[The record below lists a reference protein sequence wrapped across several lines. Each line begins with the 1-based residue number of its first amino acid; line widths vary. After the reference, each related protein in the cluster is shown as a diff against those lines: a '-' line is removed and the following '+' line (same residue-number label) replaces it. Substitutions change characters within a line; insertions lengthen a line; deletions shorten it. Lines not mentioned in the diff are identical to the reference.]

1 MKFAWIQTEKASYP
15 LTKLCRWL
23 GVTPSGFY
31 AWRQRPE
38 STHAREDRRLKVLVQ
53 ASFAESKQRYGSP
66 RIHEDLI
73 EQDEQVSRKRVI
85 RLMQENGLKART
97 RKRFTLTT
105 MSDHDQPVAA
115 NLLDRQFEAAAPNQR
130 WVGDT
135 TEFVIGSSGKL
146 YLAVVLDLFSRFVV
160 GWAVSAVNDRHLTI
174 KALEM
179 ALKRR
184 CPEIGLLH
192 HSDQGCTYASADY
205 QVLLD
210 ARGIVCSMSR
220 RGNCYDNAVMES
232 FFSTVKSEL
241 ADRFDTYGD
250 AKMELFDYIEVFYN
264 QRRRHSTLGQISP
277 AAFERRANEEGVDPM
292 ENRQGRGFPTGST
305 PIIFFNEKRT
315 DNEER
320 STQRN
325 RPLNRIMAIRAV
337 STSLRQPGSAFT
349 VATPRHRRG
358 ATTTDRAVVAAG
370 QRPHAGSRPGCRS
383 SVLRHPG
390 GSFSTAD

>member
-23 GVTPSGFY
+23 AVTPSGFY
-31 AWRQRPE
+31 AWRARPE
-38 STHAREDRRLKVLVQ
+38 STHACDDRRLKVLVR
-53 ASFAESKQRYGSP
+53 ASFDESKQRYGSP
-66 RIHEDLI
+66 RVHADLLEQHEH
-73 EQDEQVSRKRVI
+73 VSRKRVV
-85 RLMQENGLKART
+85 RLMREEGLQARQ
-97 RKRFTLTT
+97 RKRYKLTT

-115 NLLDRQFEAAAPNQR
+115 NLLDRDFTAATPNQR

-146 YLAVVLDLFSRFVV
+146 YLAAILDLFSRFIV
-160 GWAVSAVNDRHLTI
+160 GWAVSAVNDRHVTI

-192 HSDQGCTYASADY
+192 HSDQGCTYASEGY

-241 ADRFDTYGD
+241 REHFESNGE
-250 AKMELFDYIEVFYN
+250 AKMELFDYIEVFYK

-277 AAFERRANEEGVDPM
+277 AAFER
-292 ENRQGRGFPTGST
+292 Q
-305 PIIFFNEKRT
+305 
-315 DNEER
+315 
-320 STQRN
+320 
-325 RPLNRIMAIRAV
+325 
-337 STSLRQPGSAFT
+337 
-349 VATPRHRRG
+349 
-358 ATTTDRAVVAAG
+358 AA
-370 QRPHAGSRPGCRS
+370 A
-383 SVLRHPG
+383 
-390 GSFSTAD
+390 

>member
-1 MKFAWIQTEKASYP
+1 MEKADYP

-31 AWRQRPE
+31 AWQKRPE
-38 STHAREDRRLKVLVQ
+38 SMHARDDRRLKVLVH

-73 EQDEQVSRKRVI
+73 EQEEHVSRKRVI
-85 RLMQENGLKART
+85 RLMQEDGLEARA
-97 RKRFTLTT
+97 RKRFKCTT
-105 MSDHDQPVAA
+105 MSEHDQPVAA
-115 NLLDRQFEAAAPNQR
+115 NLLDRQFAAAAPNQR

-135 TEFVIGSSGKL
+135 TEFVIGSRAKL
-146 YLAVVLDLFSRFVV
+146 YLAVILDLFSRFVV

-184 CPEIGLLH
+184 GPEIGLLH
-192 HSDQGCTYASADY
+192 HSDQGCTYASEDY
-205 QVLLD
+205 QAILD

-220 RGNCYDNAVMES
+220 RGNCYDNAVIES

-241 ADRFDTYGD
+241 ADRFDTYGT

-277 AAFERRANEEGVDPM
+277 AAFERRAVAEGVDAM
-292 ENRQGRGFPTGST
+292 ENRTERGFP
-305 PIIFFNEKRT
+305 R
-315 DNEER
+315 
-320 STQRN
+320 
-325 RPLNRIMAIRAV
+325 RP
-337 STSLRQPGSAFT
+337 
-349 VATPRHRRG
+349 
-358 ATTTDRAVVAAG
+358 
-370 QRPHAGSRPGCRS
+370 RPS
-383 SVLRHPG
+383 
-390 GSFSTAD
+390 SFSGHEEPTTKGDQLSETVH